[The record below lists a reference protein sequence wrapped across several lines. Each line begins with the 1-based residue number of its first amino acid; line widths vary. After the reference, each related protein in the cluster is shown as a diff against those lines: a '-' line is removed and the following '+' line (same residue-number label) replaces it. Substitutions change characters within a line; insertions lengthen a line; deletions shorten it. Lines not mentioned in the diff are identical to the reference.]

1 MNAETDERLIGSY
14 ACVRALQIAGESSDN
29 IAAVET
35 KLFSAVGNLFLIVL
49 AKPCSFSLSLCVCV
63 CVCV

>member
-1 MNAETDERLIGSY
+1 MSGSLIGSH

-35 KLFSAVGNLFLIVL
+35 KLFSAVGNFFLIVL
-49 AKPCSFSLSLCVCV
+49 AKPCSFSLCVYLCVCV
-63 CVCV
+63 FV